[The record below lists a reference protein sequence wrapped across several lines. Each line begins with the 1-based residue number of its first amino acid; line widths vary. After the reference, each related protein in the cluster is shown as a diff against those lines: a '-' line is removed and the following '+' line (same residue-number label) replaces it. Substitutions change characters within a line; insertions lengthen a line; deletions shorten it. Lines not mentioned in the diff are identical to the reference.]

1 MSFIHPDFIGYCAA
15 ILTTLA
21 FVPQVWLTVRTRDVS
36 GISLG
41 MYSMFTAGISL
52 WLVYGVLQHSW
63 PIVIANAVTLMLA
76 LVVLTMRLRYG
87 ACAVPP
93 RHQG

>member
-36 GISLG
+36 
-41 MYSMFTAGISL
+41 GISL

-87 ACAVPP
+87 ACAVPA
-93 RHQG
+93 RRQG